1 MITKRLHARRM
12 LKAGQLG
19 ITQAEDRAASA
30 ALRAYAE
37 HPGPEARANAEAA
50 IQRLPISIQTALKQ
64 AARV

>member
-1 MITKRLHARRM
+1 M
-12 LKAGQLG
+12 LEAGQLG

-50 IQRLPISIQTALKQ
+50 IQRLPI
-64 AARV
+64 